1 MNQTTCP
8 NCGHKFDA
16 GEALQKHL
24 EIELGKKI
32 AEQQKAKE
40 QEIEAYK
47 RQLAE
52 EKKKFIAEERQSMWS
67 KAQAEGLKQANEK
80 NAAELQALK
89 EENERRKQQILESQQ
104 KELELLRREGELKN
118 QQDQLK
124 IELEKELLLKRQE
137 IEEIARKKEEERF
150 ELIKKEYE
158 KRLED
163 QVKLV
168 DEMKRKAE
176 QGSMQMQGEVQELA
190 LEELLQ
196 SAFPYDEIQEV
207 SKGIRGADVIQV
219 VRNELGQECGKII
232 YESKRTQNFGGD
244 WIEKLKDDQRTVG
257 ADIAVLV
264 TQTMPK
270 DMERF
275 GEKEGVWVC
284 NFIEMKALVYAL
296 RKILIQTQT
305 AKSSQENRADKMAV
319 MYSYLTSTQFRQQ
332 IEAIVDGFK
341 TLKEDLEREKRAY
354 QKIWREREAAIEK
367 VLGSTIDLYGSVRGI
382 AGKALERIQYLELPG
397 ADDEEN

>member
-24 EIELGKKI
+24 EIELNKKI
-32 AEQQKAKE
+32 VE
-40 QEIEAYK
+40 QEKANNEKLEVIK

-52 EKKKFIAEERQSMWS
+52 EKKKFIADERQAMWA

-80 NAAELQALK
+80 NAAELQALR
-89 EENERRKQQILESQQ
+89 EENERKQKQILESQQ
-104 KELELLRREGELKN
+104 KELELLRREAEIKN
-118 QQDQLK
+118 QQDEFK
-124 IELEKELLLKRQE
+124 IQAEKELLLKRQE
-137 IEEIARKKEEERF
+137 IEELARKKEEERF

-176 QGSMQMQGEVQELA
+176 QGSMQMQGEVQELV

-207 SKGIRGADVIQV
+207 SKGIRGADVIQI

-232 YESKRTQNFGGD
+232 YESKRTQNFAND
-244 WIEKLKDDQRTVG
+244 WIDKLKDDQRTIG

-275 GEKEGVWVC
+275 GEREGVWIC
-284 NFIEMKALVYAL
+284 NFNEMKALVFAL
-296 RKILIQTQT
+296 RKILIQVQN
-305 AKSSQENRADKMAV
+305 AKSSQENRADKMAL

-341 TLKEDLEREKRAY
+341 TLKEDLDKEKRLFQKTWKEREMT
-354 QKIWREREAAIEK
+354 IEK

-382 AGKALERIQYLELPG
+382 AGKAIERIQYLELPDV
-397 ADDEEN
+397 DDGGL

>member
-8 NCGHKFDA
+8 HCGHRFDA

-24 EIELGKKI
+24 DIELRKKI
-32 AEQQKAKE
+32 EE
-40 QEIEAYK
+40 QEKLNAQKLEEYKKQIAEEK
-47 RQLAE
+47 RQFEQE
-52 EKKKFIAEERQSMWS
+52 EKKKMWAIAQSEAKKRVEEANS
-67 KAQAEGLKQANEK
+67 AQI
-80 NAAELQALK
+80 QALK
-89 EENERRKQQILESQQ
+89 EENEQKQKQILASQQ
-104 KELELLRREGELKN
+104 KELELLRRETELKN
-118 QQDQLK
+118 QQDQLR
-124 IELEKELLLKRQE
+124 IQLEKDMLQKRQE
-137 IEEIARKKEEERF
+137 IEEAARKKEEERF

-196 SAFPYDEIQEV
+196 AAFPYDEIQEV
-207 SKGIRGADVIQV
+207 GKGIRGADVIQI
-219 VRNELGQECGKII
+219 VRNELGQDCGKII

-244 WIEKLKDDQRTVG
+244 WIDKLKDDQRNIG

-275 GEKEGVWVC
+275 GEKDGVWVC
-284 NFIEMKALVYAL
+284 NFLEMKALVFAL

-305 AKSSQENRADKMAV
+305 VKSSQENRADKMAV
-319 MYSYLTSTQFRQQ
+319 MYSYLTSNQFKQQ

-341 TLKEDLEREKRAY
+341 TLKDDLDREKRAF
-354 QKIWREREAAIEK
+354 QKIWKEREATIEK
-367 VLGSTIDLYGSVRGI
+367 VLGSTIDMYGSMRGI
-382 AGKALERIQYLELPG
+382 AGKAIDRIQYLELPG
-397 ADDEEN
+397 ADDED

>member
-24 EIELGKKI
+24 EIELNKKI
-32 AEQQKAKE
+32 VE
-40 QEIEAYK
+40 QEKANNEKLEVIK

-52 EKKKFIAEERQSMWS
+52 EKKKFIADERQAMWA

-80 NAAELQALK
+80 NAAELQALR
-89 EENERRKQQILESQQ
+89 EENERKQKQILESQQ
-104 KELELLRREGELKN
+104 KELELLRREAEIKN
-118 QQDQLK
+118 QQDEFK
-124 IELEKELLLKRQE
+124 IQAEKELLLKRQE

-176 QGSMQMQGEVQELA
+176 QGSMQMQGEVQELV

-207 SKGIRGADVIQV
+207 SKGIRGADVIQI

-232 YESKRTQNFGGD
+232 YESKRTQNFAND
-244 WIEKLKDDQRTVG
+244 WIDKLKDDQRTIG

-275 GEKEGVWVC
+275 GEREGVWIC
-284 NFIEMKALVYAL
+284 NFNEMKALVFAL
-296 RKILIQTQT
+296 RKILIQVQN
-305 AKSSQENRADKMAV
+305 AKSSQENRADKMAL

-341 TLKEDLEREKRAY
+341 TLKEDLDKEKRLFQKTWKEREMT
-354 QKIWREREAAIEK
+354 IEK

-382 AGKALERIQYLELPG
+382 AGKAIERIQYLELPDV
-397 ADDEEN
+397 DDGGL

>member
-8 NCGHKFDA
+8 HCGHRFDA

-24 EIELGKKI
+24 DIELRKKI
-32 AEQQKAKE
+32 EE
-40 QEIEAYK
+40 QEKLNAQKLEEYKKQIAEEK
-47 RQLAE
+47 RQFEQE
-52 EKKKFIAEERQSMWS
+52 EKKKMWTIAQSEAKKRVEEANS
-67 KAQAEGLKQANEK
+67 AQI
-80 NAAELQALK
+80 QALK
-89 EENERRKQQILESQQ
+89 EENEQKQKQILASQQ
-104 KELELLRREGELKN
+104 KELELLRRETELKN
-118 QQDQLK
+118 QQDQLR
-124 IELEKELLLKRQE
+124 IQLEKDMLQKRQE
-137 IEEIARKKEEERF
+137 IEEAARKKEEERF

-196 SAFPYDEIQEV
+196 AAFPYDEIQEV
-207 SKGIRGADVIQV
+207 GKGIRGADVIQI
-219 VRNELGQECGKII
+219 VRNELGQDCGKII

-244 WIEKLKDDQRTVG
+244 WIDKLKDDQRNIG

-275 GEKEGVWVC
+275 GEKDGVWVC
-284 NFIEMKALVYAL
+284 NFLEMKALVFAL

-305 AKSSQENRADKMAV
+305 VKSSQENRADKMAV
-319 MYSYLTSTQFRQQ
+319 MYSYLTSNQFKQQ

-341 TLKEDLEREKRAY
+341 TLKDDLDREKRAF
-354 QKIWREREAAIEK
+354 QKIWKEREATIEK
-367 VLGSTIDLYGSVRGI
+367 VLGSTIDMYGSMRGI
-382 AGKALERIQYLELPG
+382 AGKAIDRIQYLELPG
-397 ADDEEN
+397 ADDED

>member
-24 EIELGKKI
+24 EIELNKKV
-32 AEQQKAKE
+32 AEHEKVKA

-47 RQLAE
+47 KQLAE
-52 EKKKFIAEERQSMWS
+52 EKKQFEQEEKKKMWAIALTEAQKRAEE
-67 KAQAEGLKQANEK
+67 ANTAK
-80 NAAELQALK
+80 LQALQ
-89 EENERRKQQILESQQ
+89 EDNERKQKQILESQQ
-104 KELELLRREGELKN
+104 KELELLRREAELKN
-118 QQDQLK
+118 KQDELRIQ
-124 IELEKELLLKRQE
+124 LEKEMLTKRQE

-158 KRLED
+158 KRLDD

-190 LEELLQ
+190 LEDLLQ

-219 VRNELGQECGKII
+219 VRNDLGQECGKII

-244 WIEKLKDDQRTVG
+244 WIDKLKDDQRSVG

-284 NFIEMKALVYAL
+284 NFMEMKALVFAL
-296 RKILIQTQT
+296 RKILIQVQN
-305 AKSSQENRADKMAV
+305 AKSSQENRADKMAM
-319 MYSYLTSTQFRQQ
+319 MYGYLTSTQFRQQ

-341 TLKEDLEREKRAY
+341 TLKEDLDKEKRLFQKTWKEREMT
-354 QKIWREREAAIEK
+354 IEK

-382 AGKALERIQYLELPG
+382 AGKAIERIQYLELPD
-397 ADDEEN
+397 AEEDVE